1 VYNWLHSNSQFTD
14 LCFLKLNIG
23 NYIVWTMF
31 SVKKMSR
38 YIYEYVFAD
47 FLSSDGDRVVE
58 YFAIDLS

>member
-1 VYNWLHSNSQFTD
+1 M
-14 LCFLKLNIG
+14 
-23 NYIVWTMF
+23 TMF
-31 SVKKMSR
+31 SVKKISR